1 MGGYRRNA
9 WVAIAE
15 IVTNIGKV
23 FELSFS
29 HICDDR
35 ESVKP
40 FEDFYI
46 ADKLLTWG
54 LLYEVGCANHQLEQG
69 HDCDEIVLGQN
80 IKIIEE
86 FVQRLNERLNGSE
99 TLEWKVA
106 FPSESQ
112 WVTAYKKLRFGVE
125 SEKRIYEYTT
135 TVEPLYSTRDRALM
149 QQRRALCCSGANR
162 QFPYFDEK
170 YEPQDFMFNVGI
182 RLILLQNVQD
192 NAEEKILNTIAKQ
205 IWKNKKDILTRIKKL
220 F

>member
-1 MGGYRRNA
+1 MKYTLISN
-9 WVAIAE
+9 
-15 IVTNIGKV
+15 NGKV

-40 FEDFYI
+40 FEDFFI

-69 HDCDEIVLGQN
+69 HDCDEIVLDQN

-86 FVQRLNERLNGSE
+86 FVRRLNERLNGSE
-99 TLEWKVA
+99 TLGWEVA

-112 WVTAYKKLRFGVE
+112 WVAAYRKLRFWVE
-125 SEKRIYEYTT
+125 SDKRIYEYTT

-149 QQRRALCCSGANR
+149 QERRALCCSGASR
-162 QFPYFDEK
+162 RFPYYDDK
-170 YEPQDFMFNVGI
+170 YESHDFLYGVGI
-182 RLILLQNVQD
+182 RLILRKKVQD
-192 NAEEKILNTIAKQ
+192 NAGEKILNTIAKQ
-205 IWKNKKDILTRIKKL
+205 IWKNRKYILPKIKKL